1 MDDELNQKADEIV
14 TLTPDVV
21 EQLKRSVAYLNGAT
35 YALRLLA
42 RRSYISADQ
51 APLILA
57 EIDELCE
64 MDIAPLRTALRD
76 GTLCPTLWATI
87 ERLGRADVCDVR
99 GPAST
104 SD

>member
-1 MDDELNQKADEIV
+1 MDDESNQTADELL
-14 TLTPDVV
+14 TLAPDVV
-21 EQLKRSVAYLNGAT
+21 EQLKRSVAYLNGAK

-76 GTLCPTLWATI
+76 GILSPTLRATV
-87 ERLGRADVCDVR
+87 ERLGRADF
-99 GPAST
+99 
-104 SD
+104 